1 MGATIT
7 ATRGVPTVPGE
18 IRWFPMAASQTFKR
32 GQFCYLNESGLLAVC
47 GSDPGGIAGMAEC
60 DATEASGGE
69 AVTLNVACPIT
80 LAKRGQQ
87 FTLNVSNGASTLA
100 TSNVQ
105 VGHQAEMYV
114 ASNICYCDY
123 GNQSNLRLVVD
134 DIAPDN
140 TVGDTSGRLICEVIG
155 DYAQLA
161 QGTS

>member
-1 MGATIT
+1 MATIT

-32 GQFCYLNESGLLAVC
+32 GQFVFLNESGLLEVC
-47 GSDPGGIAGMAEC
+47 AAAPGGIAGMAEC
-60 DATEASGGE
+60 DATEASGGSDT
-69 AVTLNVACPIT
+69 TLSVACPVT

-87 FTLNVSNGASTLA
+87 FTLNVSNGASTLV

-105 VGHQAEMYV
+105 VGHQADLYV
-114 ASNICYCDY
+114 ADNICYADY
-123 GNQSNLRLVVD
+123 GSQSTLVFVVD

-140 TVGDTSGRLICEVIG
+140 TVGDTSGRLIVEVIG
-155 DYAQLA
+155 SYAQLA